1 MKPREFDEL
10 VKHKFD
16 EGAFEY
22 KPQNWERLAEQL
34 DGREKKRGLLVWWM
48 PLIGVAASVALAMGV
63 PLVLHESGTIGR
75 QPAAQYAKVANA
87 ARAAEAQQ
95 VVTSP
100 VAQEVIA
107 PVAAVAKV
115 ISKIIVTDK
124 ANELVTEHTTTLAA
138 TEKIENDPI
147 VKNNNLAFNSHKA
160 IKFDEPI
167 ETFIAKDK
175 DIFRKSKKKVQAPV
189 AYYTFK
195 EHTADK
201 APAKVALSVLGGVNY
216 SNQSNGY
223 IVGATARR
231 MINDKVYVEGDV
243 AFVGT
248 NSMSRYTD
256 IVYDN
261 AGTTAGQ
268 ARTAPLGSTGSGTAT
283 GSAGGNTSYGGSL
296 SSPTHPGNLAARGV
310 GAVTAKSTSAA
321 TVTTI
326 PTPQGRI
333 VTVDKAYSSYYAQ
346 VTPTIGYKIMKRM
359 SVGVGPDFQQMIG
372 DNRPAAS
379 PLETG
384 NIQEAPMFDVG
395 FMGKTE
401 YAISRNVKAA
411 VYYREGINNI
421 ITPMNRFID
430 RNYVQFQIK
439 CAILNK

>member
-1 MKPREFDEL
+1 MKPREFDDL

-34 DGREKKRGLLVWWM
+34 DGRKKRGLLVWWM
-48 PLIGVAASVALAMGV
+48 PLVGIAASVALAMGV
-63 PLVLHESGTIGR
+63 PLVLHESGNIGR
-75 QPAAQYAKVANA
+75 LPGQQYAKVVPAT
-87 ARAAEAQQ
+87 RAAEAQQ
-95 VVTSP
+95 VVILP
-100 VAQEVIA
+100 VAQEVNA
-107 PVAAVAKV
+107 PVAAVVKVVSKV
-115 ISKIIVTDK
+115 IVAHQSK
-124 ANELVTEHTTTLAA
+124 ELIATNSTAVAA

-147 VKNNNLAFNSHKA
+147 VKNNNLAFNSHKS
-160 IKFDEPI
+160 IKFDEAI
-167 ETFIAKDK
+167 ETFVTNDNDLI
-175 DIFRKSKKKVQAPV
+175 RKAKKKVLPSV

-195 EHTADK
+195 EHTAPK
-201 APAKVALSVLGGVNY
+201 AQGKVALSVLGGVNY

-248 NSMSRYTD
+248 NNMSKHTD

-261 AGTTAGQ
+261 TGGGVTQ
-268 ARTAPLGSTGSGTAT
+268 SRTAPIGSTGAGNAT
-283 GSAGGNTSYGGSL
+283 GGNTYGGSL
-296 SSPTHPGNLAARGV
+296 AAPAHPVNLAARGT
-310 GAVTAKSTSAA
+310 VTAKSTSEQPTAP
-321 TVTTI
+321 VT
-326 PTPQGRI
+326 TPQGRI
-333 VTVDKAYSSYYAQ
+333 VTVDKAYNSYYAQ

-379 PLETG
+379 PIETG
-384 NIQEAPMFDVG
+384 NIQVAPMFDIG

-401 YAISRNVKAA
+401 FAVSKNVKAA